1 MMQGLGVTIPLSD
14 DAGQIKLPPLPIG
27 DLITRMTVDHPN
39 FAAARV
45 DDLTVA
51 KGARAHAV
59 LRPGITLTLCTVA
72 KNPADRISMADI
84 DLRHKTIHG
93 PAWIKGDTV
102 NFDAEGVARL
112 TVEPGDYW
120 VLTIG
125 TQRFLSNASR

>member
-51 KGARAHAV
+51 KGARAHVV
-59 LRPGITLTLCTVA
+59 LRPGITLTLRRRQESGGPHF
-72 KNPADRISMADI
+72 NGRHRSPA
-84 DLRHKTIHG
+84 
-93 PAWIKGDTV
+93 
-102 NFDAEGVARL
+102 
-112 TVEPGDYW
+112 
-120 VLTIG
+120 
-125 TQRFLSNASR
+125 